1 MKAVSFMRAYVLNGY
16 GGPSQAVVTDMPV
29 PAAGPDDVLIS
40 VKAAGLNPVD
50 FKIREGKLRAVIRL
64 RLPVVLGNECA
75 GVVSAAGKNVSR
87 FKVGDRV
94 FFRSEKSRMG
104 CFAET
109 VAADQ
114 SVVAMMPKAL
124 DFARA
129 AAVPLA
135 GLTAL
140 QALRDHLAV
149 KSGMRIL
156 ITGGAG
162 GVGLFAIQLAK
173 LMGAHVITTAS
184 PRGAALVKASGADEV
199 IDYTVGDFSA
209 HLRQLDG
216 VFDLIGGE
224 TLDKCFA
231 ITKKGGQVV
240 SIAGTPEPLTA
251 RKDLGLGMVMQGL
264 FWLFSFKVRGR
275 ASAAGVTY
283 RSIFMHPSGD
293 DLAYLS
299 SVIDAGKL
307 NVTLDRSMPFAKIG
321 EAFAHLETGHAKGKV
336 VVTF

>member
-1 MKAVSFMRAYVLNGY
+1 MKAYVLNGY
-16 GGPSQAVVTDMPV
+16 GDAGQASIADMPV
-29 PAAGPDDVLIS
+29 PVAGNDDVLIA

-50 FKIREGKLRAVIRL
+50 FKIRQGKLKAIMRL
-64 RLPVVLGNECA
+64 KLPVILGNECA

-87 FKVGDRV
+87 FKAGDRV
-94 FFRSEKSRMG
+94 FFRSEKGRMG

-114 SVVAMMPKAL
+114 SVVAFIPKAL
-124 DFARA
+124 DYPHA

-140 QALRDHLAV
+140 QALRDNIAV
-149 KSGMRIL
+149 RPGMRVL
-156 ITGGAG
+156 ITGGSG

-184 PRGAALVKASGADEV
+184 PGGTAIVKRNGADEV
-199 IDYTVGDFSA
+199 IDYTSGDFA
-209 HLRQLDG
+209 KDLHDLDG
-216 VFDLIGGE
+216 VLDLIGGE

-231 ITKKGGQVV
+231 ITRKGGRVV
-240 SIAGTPEPLTA
+240 SIAGAPEPLTA
-251 RKDLGLGMVMQGL
+251 RKDLGLGVVMQGL
-264 FWLFSFKVRGR
+264 FWLMSRKVRGL

-293 DLAYLS
+293 DLAYLAS
-299 SVIDAGKL
+299 LIESGKL
-307 NVTLDRSMPFAKIG
+307 KVTLDKSLPFTQIG
-321 EAFAHLETGHAKGKV
+321 DAFAYLETGHAKGKV
-336 VVTF
+336 AVTF